1 MKYLGLILLIS
12 TAAQA
17 KILTW
22 NEVLT
27 LAQQNNL
34 EYQSALSTYRSVE
47 DIEITG
53 ISGFLPRLSASAG
66 GTHSGSTSG
75 DSTHSYSAQLNLS
88 ENLFAGFSDYNNYY
102 LKKTSTAGAQATFNS
117 TKARISAEIK
127 QAFADVYNSQDS
139 KRLAA
144 DILNRRKENYKTV
157 QLQYG
162 VGHENKGSLLLS
174 ESYVQQAEFDLL
186 SIANNQETLFE
197 DFRRELGLSPDEPIT
212 IEQNIPREELKDTPD
227 FKALAQI
234 NYDVVSAQADE
245 QSALY
250 SLRVSKARF
259 MPSLDFSGSYGY
271 SGGTWFPDQDRWSM
285 GLTLTVPLFDSLK
298 DYASVKSGSQ
308 KLDSSSLSARNTAI
322 KVATTLK
329 RAYNDYLLAIEK
341 EKLDASFNKAALLR
355 ADIARS
361 KYKNGFLSFEDWDI
375 IETDLI
381 LKQKTILDSQ
391 RNRIIKQSLWE
402 KAQGVGVFQ

>member
-1 MKYLGLILLIS
+1 M
-12 TAAQA
+12 
-17 KILTW
+17 
-22 NEVLT
+22 
-27 LAQQNNL
+27 
-34 EYQSALSTYRSVE
+34 
-47 DIEITG
+47 
-53 ISGFLPRLSASAG
+53 
-66 GTHSGSTSG
+66 
-75 DSTHSYSAQLNLS
+75 
-88 ENLFAGFSDYNNYY
+88 
-102 LKKTSTAGAQATFNS
+102 
-117 TKARISAEIK
+117 
-127 QAFADVYNSQDS
+127 
-139 KRLAA
+139 
-144 DILNRRKENYKTV
+144 
-157 QLQYG
+157 
-162 VGHENKGSLLLS
+162 
-174 ESYVQQAEFDLL
+174 QQAEFDLL